1 MQLSE
6 NVITA
11 VILFSL
17 IGSFLINLIA
27 DVLNLR
33 YVKDDLPQEFKGIYD
48 TQKYLKSQEYLKTN
62 TRFGY
67 ITSIFDLTIV
77 LTFWFAGGF
86 AFLDTLVRSL
96 GLGHIITGLLYI
108 GILMGTRMVLSL
120 PFTIYNTFGIE
131 ERFGFNKTT
140 PFLFVQDLFKSIC
153 LSVII
158 GAAVLAPILWFLN
171 SAGSMGWIFC
181 WIAGTLFL
189 FAIQYIVPTWIMP
202 LFNRFTPLEDGPLK
216 DAIFSYARSIQF
228 PLAQIFIMDGSKRSS
243 KSNAFFTGF
252 GRNRRIV
259 LFDTLVKEQSVDE
272 LVAVLAHEMGHFKKK
287 HIIKRIGLSI
297 LQMGLIFY
305 LMSLFL
311 SNQALFNAF
320 YVTTPSVYAGLIFFG
335 LLYTPIDLVLSV
347 FMQISSRKDEYEAD
361 RFAAVSLKD
370 SAALISALKKL
381 SVHNL
386 SNLLPHPFYVFL
398 NYSHPPVME
407 RIRALK
413 TY

>member
-189 FAIQYIVPTWIMP
+189 FTIQYIVPTWIMP

>member
-108 GILMGTRMVLSL
+108 GILMATRMVLSL